1 MSKTKF
7 IALSTQKGGAG
18 KTTLTVLLASHLH
31 YTKGYKVAIIDC
43 DYPQHS
49 ILEMRT
55 RDKERISNDPHYK
68 LMAYNLFEKC
78 GKRSYIIIDSKFE
91 EAIDK
96 AKALCE
102 AHPDL
107 DYIFFDLPGTV
118 NIRGLL
124 DVICGMDYIFTP
136 IVADK
141 VVFESSLRFATA
153 ITNSLISTGKI
164 SVKALYVVWNMV
176 DRREKSELYETF
188 DKILNE
194 FGIPIMETMIPDSK
208 RFRREL
214 SETHRPVFRSTLF
227 PIDRKL
233 LRTSGIEEFTTEF
246 LQITQPP
253 CQQNE

>member
-1 MSKTKF
+1 MSKAKF

-49 ILEMRT
+49 IIEMRT
-55 RDKERISNDPHYK
+55 RDKERVIADPHYK
-68 LMAYNLFEKC
+68 LMAYNLFEKS

-91 EAIDK
+91 DALDK
-96 AKALCE
+96 ARALNE

-136 IVADK
+136 IIADR

-153 ITNSLISTGKI
+153 ITNSLITTGKI

-176 DRREKSELYETF
+176 DRREKSDLYEAF
-188 DKILNE
+188 DKILSE
-194 FGIPIMETMIPDSK
+194 FGIPIMESIIPDSK

-214 SETHRPVFRSTLF
+214 SESHRPIFRSTLF

-233 LRTSGIEEFTTEF
+233 LRTSGIEEFTAEF
-246 LQITQPP
+246 IKITK
-253 CQQNE
+253 